1 MGNTVINGGRA
12 LASGFPVLE
21 TPPILLE
28 SPIKHLTLRILKSVP
43 TFLETFRHLQILLPI
58 SESLGLCDFD
68 PGAVHI

>member
-1 MGNTVINGGRA
+1 MISLSWRLLRV
-12 LASGFPVLE
+12 
-21 TPPILLE
+21 LLE
-28 SPIKHLTLRILKSVP
+28 SPIKHLTVRILKSVP